1 MNKNLPRIYA
11 VGAIRV
17 STEKQGRDGDSPDA
31 QKEQIDRY
39 GESRNMPIRKF
50 FAFLESGSKVK
61 QPMQEAI
68 DYCKDPKNQI
78 KYFIIKSIDRFTR
91 GGSRIYEDLKEQL
104 DACGV
109 TLVDVYGVI
118 SAEKVNTLDHL
129 GFTYKWSEYSP
140 SKKTEI
146 LEAERAKDELRDI
159 MSRMIGAEIRYT
171 QVGYWMRQ
179 PPFGF
184 ISEKVETRHGKRT
197 ILKPHPDEA
206 PLIRKMYELKALG
219 TMSDRQIVDKMNE
232 LGFRTRKTYVRDN
245 SDRSKIIGT
254 KGGNPL
260 EMTKINRYLENP
272 IYAGVV
278 KEKWTN
284 DKPVNAAFEG
294 LVSFELYNQANRSR
308 VALHESAD
316 GDIEYEKVRPDEKAR
331 KGVHNDEFAYRRFIA
346 CPTCH
351 NPLLGSAS
359 RGKMGKYYPAY
370 HCSNHGHYYRIPKQE
385 FEDTISEFVKNISI
399 NSEKLDALTEAV
411 MTVWEKRHESVKED
425 AKAIQKRIDSL
436 VQQKYAIVDKIKI
449 VSSVTA
455 IEMLEADLVKTDE
468 EIAKLEVSKNT
479 ASRDAEAVDINKIVA
494 YVKYFM
500 EHLHELLLYL
510 CNPSLKAQYFSVLFD
525 KVPTYEEIKAGTQK
539 ESVLPEVNEL
549 FSTLN
554 MDYSHLVT
562 LIEAN
567 WNLICEEILRWVEI
581 LKGRQWSFAIPA

>member
-1 MNKNLPRIYA
+1 MSENLPRIYA

-39 GESRNMPIRKF
+39 GESRNMSIRKY
-50 FAFLESGSKVK
+50 FAFLESGSKVQ

-78 KYFIIKSIDRFTR
+78 KYFVIKSIDRFTR

-118 SAEKVNTLDHL
+118 SGEKVNTLDHL
-129 GFTYKWSEYSP
+129 GFTYNWSEYSP

-179 PPFGF
+179 PPFGYM
-184 ISEKVETRHGKRT
+184 SEKVETRHGKRT
-197 ILKPHPDEA
+197 ILVAHPDESA
-206 PLIRKMYELKALG
+206 LIRKMYELKALG
-219 TMSDRQIVDKMNE
+219 TLSDRQIVDRINE
-232 LGFRTRKTYVRDN
+232 LGFLTRKRYIRDPD
-245 SDRSKIIGT
+245 DRSKIIGAR
-254 KGGNPL
+254 GGNPL
-260 EMTKINRYLENP
+260 EITKINRYLENP

-284 DKPVNAAFEG
+284 NKPVKASFEG
-294 LVSFELYNQANRSR
+294 LVSFELYNQANRNR
-308 VALHESAD
+308 VSLQESAD
-316 GDIEYEKVRPDEKAR
+316 GDIEYQQVRPDEKAK
-331 KGVHNDEFAYRRFIA
+331 KGVHNEEFAYRRFIA
-346 CPTCH
+346 CPTCN

-385 FEDTISEFVKNISI
+385 FETTIRDFVKSI
-399 NSEKLDALTEAV
+399 AVRSDQLDALTDAV
-411 MTVWEKRHESVKED
+411 MTVWEQKHEMVKED
-425 AKAIQKRIDSL
+425 TKTIQKHIDSL
-436 VQQKYAIVDKIKI
+436 VQQKYAIIDKIKI

-468 EIAKLEVSKNT
+468 EIAKLEAGKIAAGQ
-479 ASRDAEAVDINKIVA
+479 ASESVDIHKIVA

-500 EHLHELLLYL
+500 EHLHELLLDL
-510 CNPSLKAQYFSVLFD
+510 CNPTLKAQYFSVLFD
-525 KVPTYEEIKAGTQK
+525 KAPTYEEIKSGTQK

-549 FSTLN
+549 FSALN
-554 MDYSHLVT
+554 VQSSLMVISPG
-562 LIEAN
+562 IEPG
-567 WNLICEEILRWVEI
+567 LP
-581 LKGRQWSFAIPA
+581 G

>member
-17 STEKQGRDGDSPDA
+17 STEKQGRDGDSPDD
-31 QKEQIDRY
+31 QKKQIDRY
-39 GESRNMPIRKF
+39 GDAHNMPIRKF

-104 DACGV
+104 DECGV
-109 TLVDVYGVI
+109 SLIDVYGVI
-118 SAEKVNTLDHL
+118 SGEKVNTLDHL

-171 QVGYWMRQ
+171 QVGYWMRR

-184 ISEKVETRHGKRT
+184 TSEKVETRHGKRT
-197 ILKPHPDEA
+197 ILKPHPEEA

-232 LGFRTRKTYVRDN
+232 LGFRTRKTYIRDSN
-245 SDRSKIIGT
+245 DRSKIIGT
-254 KGGNPL
+254 RGGNPL

-284 DKPVNAAFEG
+284 DKPVKASFNG

-308 VALHESAD
+308 VELHESAD
-316 GDIEYEKVRPDEKAR
+316 GDIEHTQVRPDEKAK
-331 KGVHNDEFAYRRFIA
+331 KGVRNDEFAYRRFVA

-359 RGKMGKYYPAY
+359 RGKMGKYYAAY

-385 FEDTISEFVKNISI
+385 FEDTIRQFVKNITIDSTQ
-399 NSEKLDALTEAV
+399 LDALTDAV
-411 MTVWEKRHESVKED
+411 MTVWVKKHESVKED
-425 AKAIQKRIDSL
+425 SEAIQKRIDSL
-436 VQQKYAIVDKIKI
+436 VQQKYAIIDKIKI

-455 IEMLEADLVKTDE
+455 IDMLEADLVKTDE
-468 EIAKLEVSKNT
+468 EIAKLEANKST
-479 ASRDAEAVDINKIVA
+479 AVEASDSVDIHKIVA

-500 EHLHELLLYL
+500 EHLHELLVDL

-525 KVPTYEEIKAGTQK
+525 KAPTYEEIKSGTQK

-549 FSTLN
+549 FKVLN
-554 MDYSHLVT
+554 MQSSHLVT
-562 LIEAN
+562 SRRIE
-567 WNLICEEILRWVEI
+567 LR
-581 LKGRQWSFAIPA
+581 LPG

>member
-1 MNKNLPRIYA
+1 MNKNLPRLYA

-39 GESRNMPIRKF
+39 GDSRNMPIRKY

-109 TLVDVYGVI
+109 SLVDVYGVI

-184 ISEKVETRHGKRT
+184 MSEKVETRHGKRT

-206 PLIRKMYELKALG
+206 SLIRKMYELKALG

-245 SDRSKIIGT
+245 NRSKIIGT

-278 KEKWTN
+278 KEKWTS

-294 LVSFELYNQANRSR
+294 LVSFELYNQANRGR

-316 GDIEYEKVRPDEKAR
+316 GDIEYEKVRPDEKAK

-385 FEDTISEFVKNISI
+385 FETTIAEFVKSISV
-399 NSEKLDALTEAV
+399 STEKLDALTDAV
-411 MTVWEKRHESVKED
+411 MTVWEKKHEGVKED

-468 EIAKLEVSKNT
+468 EIAKLEVSKKT
-479 ASRDAEAVDINKIVA
+479 ASRDAEAVDIHKIVA
-494 YVKYFM
+494 YIKYFM
-500 EHLHELLLYL
+500 EHLHELLIDL

-539 ESVLPEVNEL
+539 ESVLPGVNEL
-549 FSTLN
+549 FSALN
-554 MDYSHLVT
+554 VQSSLLVT
-562 LIEAN
+562 LPGIEPG
-567 WNLICEEILRWVEI
+567 LP
-581 LKGRQWSFAIPA
+581 G

>member
-17 STEKQGRDGDSPDA
+17 STEKQGRDGDSPDD
-31 QKEQIDRY
+31 QKKQIDRY
-39 GESRNMPIRKF
+39 GDAHNMPIRKF

-104 DACGV
+104 DECGV
-109 TLVDVYGVI
+109 SLIDVYGVI
-118 SAEKVNTLDHL
+118 SGEKVNTLDHL

-171 QVGYWMRQ
+171 QVGYWMRR

-184 ISEKVETRHGKRT
+184 TSEKVETRRGKRT
-197 ILKPHPDEA
+197 ILKPHPEEA

-219 TMSDRQIVDKMNE
+219 IMSDRQIVDKMNE
-232 LGFRTRKTYVRDN
+232 LGFRTRKTYIRDS

-254 KGGNPL
+254 RGGNPL

-284 DKPVNAAFEG
+284 DKPVKASFKG
-294 LVSFELYNQANRSR
+294 LVSFELYNQANRNR
-308 VALHESAD
+308 VEMHESAD
-316 GDIEYEKVRPDEKAR
+316 GDIEHEQVRPDEKAK
-331 KGVHNDEFAYRRFIA
+331 KGVRNDEFAYRRFVA

-359 RGKMGKYYPAY
+359 RGKMGKYYAAY

-385 FEDTISEFVKNISI
+385 FEDTIRQFVKNIAIDSAQ
-399 NSEKLDALTEAV
+399 LDALTDAV
-411 MTVWEKRHESVKED
+411 MTVWEKKHESVKED
-425 AKAIQKRIDSL
+425 AEAIQKRIDSL
-436 VQQKYAIVDKIKI
+436 VQQKYAIIDKIKI

-468 EIAKLEVSKNT
+468 EIAKLEVSKDT
-479 ASRDAEAVDINKIVA
+479 AVETSDSVDIHKIVA

-500 EHLHELLLYL
+500 EHLHELLIDL
-510 CNPSLKAQYFSVLFD
+510 CNPSLKAQYFSILFD
-525 KVPTYEEIKAGTQK
+525 KAPTYEEIKSGTQK

-549 FSTLN
+549 FKALN
-554 MDYSHLVT
+554 MQSSLMVT
-562 LIEAN
+562 SPGIY
-567 WNLICEEILRWVEI
+567 I
-581 LKGRQWSFAIPA
+581 

>member
-1 MNKNLPRIYA
+1 MSKNLPRIYA

-39 GESRNMPIRKF
+39 GESRNMSIRKY
-50 FAFLESGSKVK
+50 FAFLESGSKVQ

-78 KYFIIKSIDRFTR
+78 KYFVIKSIDRFTR

-118 SAEKVNTLDHL
+118 SGEKVNTLDHL
-129 GFTYKWSEYSP
+129 GFTYNWSEYSP

-179 PPFGF
+179 PPFGYM
-184 ISEKVETRHGKRT
+184 SEKVETRHGKRT
-197 ILKPHPDEA
+197 VLRPHPEEA
-206 PLIRKMYELKALG
+206 PLIRKLYELKALG

-245 SDRSKIIGT
+245 NDRSKIIGT

-284 DKPVNAAFEG
+284 DKPINAAFDG
-294 LVSFELYNQANRSR
+294 LVSFELYNQANRAR

-316 GDIEYEKVRPDEKAR
+316 GDIEYEKVRPDEKAK
-331 KGVHNDEFAYRRFIA
+331 KGVRNDEFAYRRFVA
-346 CPTCH
+346 CPTCN

-385 FEDTISEFVKNISI
+385 FETTISEFVKTISI
-399 NSEKLDALTEAV
+399 NSEQLDALTDAV
-411 MTVWEKRHESVKED
+411 MTVWEKKHETIKEN
-425 AKAIQKRIDSL
+425 AQAIQKRIDSL
-436 VQQKYAIVDKIKI
+436 TEQKYAIVDKIKI

-455 IEMLEADLVKTDE
+455 IEMLEADLVKTEE
-468 EIAKLEVSKNT
+468 EITKLEINKNADSQDT
-479 ASRDAEAVDINKIVA
+479 ETVDIHKVVA

-500 EHLHELLLYL
+500 EHLHELLLDL
-510 CNPSLKAQYFSVLFD
+510 CNPTLKAQYFSVLFD
-525 KVPTYEEIKAGTQK
+525 KAPTYDEIKAGTQK

-549 FSTLN
+549 FSALN
-554 MDYSHLVT
+554 VQSSRMVT
-562 LIEAN
+562 SRGIEPR
-567 WNLICEEILRWVEI
+567 LQ
-581 LKGRQWSFAIPA
+581 G

>member
-1 MNKNLPRIYA
+1 MSANLPRIYA

-31 QKEQIDRY
+31 QREQIERF
-39 GESRNMPIRKF
+39 GETRNMPVRKY

-68 DYCKDPKNQI
+68 DYCKNPKNQV

-109 TLVDVYGVI
+109 SLVDVYGVI

-129 GFTYKWSEYSP
+129 GFAYKWSEYSP

-179 PPFGF
+179 PPFGYK
-184 ISEKVETRHGKRT
+184 SEKVETRHGKRT
-197 ILKPHPDEA
+197 ILVPHPDESA
-206 PLIRKMYELKALG
+206 LIRKMYELKALG

-232 LGFRTRKTYVRDN
+232 LGFRTRKTYVRDPD
-245 SDRSKIIGT
+245 DRSKIIGT
-254 KGGNPL
+254 RGGSPL

-284 DKPVNAAFEG
+284 NKPVKASFEG
-294 LVSFELYNQANRSR
+294 LVSFELYNQANRNRMS
-308 VALHESAD
+308 LHESAD
-316 GDIEYEKVRPDEKAR
+316 GDIEYQQIRPDEKAK
-331 KGVHNDEFAYRRFIA
+331 KGVHNEEFAYRRFIA

-385 FEDTISEFVKNISI
+385 FETTIRDFVKSI
-399 NSEKLDALTEAV
+399 AVRSDQLDALTDAV
-411 MTVWEKRHESVKED
+411 MTVWEQKHEMVKED
-425 AKAIQKRIDSL
+425 TKAIQKRIDSL

-468 EIAKLEVSKNT
+468 EIAKLEVSKT
-479 ASRDAEAVDINKIVA
+479 SADQASESVDIHKIVA

-500 EHLHELLLYL
+500 EHLHELLLDL
-510 CNPSLKAQYFSVLFD
+510 CNPTLKAQYFSVFFD
-525 KVPTYEEIKAGTQK
+525 KAPTYEEIKSGTQK

-549 FSTLN
+549 FRALN
-554 MDYSHLVT
+554 VQSSLMVIPPG
-562 LIEAN
+562 IEPG
-567 WNLICEEILRWVEI
+567 LP
-581 LKGRQWSFAIPA
+581 G

>member
-1 MNKNLPRIYA
+1 MVMNDLLPRIYA

-17 STEKQGRDGDSPDA
+17 STEKQGRDGDSPDD
-31 QKEQIDRY
+31 QHKVIDRFSL
-39 GESRNMPIRKF
+39 SRNMTIQKY
-50 FAFLESGSKVK
+50 FAFLESGSKAE

-68 DYCKDPKNQI
+68 DYCRDPKNQI

-109 TLVDVYGVI
+109 ILIDVYGVI
-118 SAEKVNTLDHL
+118 STEKVNTLDHL
-129 GFTYKWSEYSP
+129 GFSYKWSEYSP

-146 LEAERAKDELRDI
+146 LEAERAKDEVRDI
-159 MSRMIGAEIRYT
+159 MTRMIGAEIRYT

-184 ISEKVETRHGKRT
+184 ISEKIETGQHGKRCV
-197 ILKPHPDEA
+197 LKPHPTEA

-232 LGFRTRKTYVRDN
+232 LGFRTRESYIRDKN
-245 SDRSKIIGT
+245 DRTKIIG
-254 KGGNPL
+254 KRGGNPL
-260 EMTKINRYLENP
+260 EITKINRYLENP

-284 DKPVNAAFEG
+284 NKPVKAAFKG
-294 LVSFELYNQANRSR
+294 LVSFELYNQANRAR

-316 GDIEYEKVRPDEKAR
+316 GDIEYEQVRPDEKAK
-331 KGVHNDEFAYRRFIA
+331 KGVRNDEFAYRRFIA

-359 RGKMGKYYPAY
+359 RGKMGKYYAAY

-385 FEDTISEFVKNISI
+385 FEATISAFVKNVTI
-399 NSEKLDALTEAV
+399 NSEKLDALTDAV
-411 MTVWEKRHESVKED
+411 MTVWEKKHESAKED
-425 AKAIQKRIDSL
+425 TKALQKRIDSL

-449 VSSVTA
+449 VSSLTA
-455 IEMLEADLVKTDE
+455 IEMLEADLLKTDE
-468 EIAKLEVSKNT
+468 EIAKLEASKN
-479 ASRDAEAVDINKIVA
+479 DAGKVTETVDIHKIVA

-500 EHLHELLLYL
+500 EHLQELLIDL
-510 CNPSLKAQYFSVLFD
+510 CNPTLKAQYFSVLFD
-525 KVPTYEEIKAGTQK
+525 KAPTYEEIKAGTQK

-549 FSTLN
+549 FLALN
-554 MDYSHLVT
+554 LQSSHMVIPPG
-562 LIEAN
+562 IEPG
-567 WNLICEEILRWVEI
+567 LP
-581 LKGRQWSFAIPA
+581 G

>member
-17 STEKQGRDGDSPDA
+17 STEKQGRDGDSPDD
-31 QKEQIDRY
+31 QKKQIDRY
-39 GESRNMPIRKF
+39 GDAHNMPIRKF

-104 DACGV
+104 DECGV
-109 TLVDVYGVI
+109 SLIDVYGVI
-118 SAEKVNTLDHL
+118 SGEKVNTLDHL

-171 QVGYWMRQ
+171 QVGYWMRR

-184 ISEKVETRHGKRT
+184 TSEKVETRHGKRT
-197 ILKPHPDEA
+197 ILKPHPEEA

-219 TMSDRQIVDKMNE
+219 TMSDRQIVDKMNA
-232 LGFRTRKTYVRDN
+232 LGFRTRKTYIRDN
-245 SDRSKIIGT
+245 NDRSKIIGT
-254 KGGNPL
+254 RGGNPL

-284 DKPVNAAFEG
+284 DKPVRASFKG
-294 LVSFELYNQANRSR
+294 LVSFELYNQANRNR
-308 VALHESAD
+308 VELHESAD
-316 GDIEYEKVRPDEKAR
+316 GDIEHEQVRPDEKAK
-331 KGVHNDEFAYRRFIA
+331 KGVRNDEFAYRRFIA

-359 RGKMGKYYPAY
+359 RGKMGKYYAAY

-385 FEDTISEFVKNISI
+385 FEDTIRQFVTSI
-399 NSEKLDALTEAV
+399 TIDSAQLDALTDAV
-411 MTVWEKRHESVKED
+411 MVVWEKKHESVKED
-425 AKAIQKRIDSL
+425 AEAIQKRIDSL
-436 VQQKYAIVDKIKI
+436 VQQKYVIIDKIKM

-455 IEMLEADLVKTDE
+455 IEMLEADLMKTDE
-468 EIAKLEVSKNT
+468 EIAKLEANKST
-479 ASRDAEAVDINKIVA
+479 AVEASDSVDIHKIVA

-500 EHLHELLLYL
+500 EHLHELLIDL

-525 KVPTYEEIKAGTQK
+525 KAPTYEEIKSGTQK

-549 FSTLN
+549 FKALN
-554 MDYSHLVT
+554 VQSSHLVISPG
-562 LIEAN
+562 IEPG
-567 WNLICEEILRWVEI
+567 LP
-581 LKGRQWSFAIPA
+581 G

>member
-17 STEKQGRDGDSPDA
+17 STEKQGRDGDSPDD
-31 QKEQIDRY
+31 QKKQIDRY
-39 GESRNMPIRKF
+39 GDAHNMPIRKF

-104 DACGV
+104 DECGV
-109 TLVDVYGVI
+109 SLIDVYGVI
-118 SAEKVNTLDHL
+118 SGEKVNTLDHL

-171 QVGYWMRQ
+171 QVGYWMRR

-184 ISEKVETRHGKRT
+184 TSEKVETRHGKRT
-197 ILKPHPDEA
+197 ILKPHPEEA

-232 LGFRTRKTYVRDN
+232 LGFRTRKTYIRDS

-254 KGGNPL
+254 RGGNPL

-284 DKPVNAAFEG
+284 DKPVKASFKG
-294 LVSFELYNQANRSR
+294 LVSFELYNQANRNR
-308 VALHESAD
+308 VELHESAD
-316 GDIEYEKVRPDEKAR
+316 GDIEHEQVRPDEKAK
-331 KGVHNDEFAYRRFIA
+331 KGVRNDEFAYRRFVA

-359 RGKMGKYYPAY
+359 RGKMGKYYAAY

-385 FEDTISEFVKNISI
+385 FEDTIRQFVKSI
-399 NSEKLDALTEAV
+399 TVDSAQLDALTDAV
-411 MTVWEKRHESVKED
+411 MTVWEKKHESVKED
-425 AKAIQKRIDSL
+425 AKAIQKRIDGL
-436 VQQKYAIVDKIKI
+436 VQQKYAIIDKIKI

-468 EIAKLEVSKNT
+468 EIAKLEVSKDT
-479 ASRDAEAVDINKIVA
+479 AVEASDSVDIHKIVA

-500 EHLHELLLYL
+500 EHLHELLIDL
-510 CNPSLKAQYFSVLFD
+510 CNPSLKAQYFSILFD
-525 KVPTYEEIKAGTQK
+525 KAPTYEEIKSGTQK

-549 FSTLN
+549 FKALN
-554 MDYSHLVT
+554 MQSSLMVT
-562 LIEAN
+562 SPGIEPG
-567 WNLICEEILRWVEI
+567 LL
-581 LKGRQWSFAIPA
+581 G

>member
-39 GESRNMPIRKF
+39 GESRNMSICKF

-129 GFTYKWSEYSP
+129 GFSYKWSEYSP

-159 MSRMIGAEIRYT
+159 MSRMVGAEIRYT

-197 ILKPHPDEA
+197 VLKPHPDEA

-219 TMSDRQIVDKMNE
+219 TMCDRQIVDKMNE
-232 LGFRTRKTYVRDN
+232 LGFRTRKTYVRDAN
-245 SDRSKIIGT
+245 DRSKIIGT

-278 KEKWTN
+278 KEKWTH
-284 DKPVNAAFEG
+284 DKPVSAAFEG
-294 LVSFELYNQANRSR
+294 LVSFELYNKANRNR

-316 GDIEYEKVRPDEKAR
+316 GDIEYEKIRPDEKAK
-331 KGVHNDEFAYRRFIA
+331 KGVRNDEFAYRRFIA
-346 CPTCH
+346 CPTCR

-359 RGKMGKYYPAY
+359 RGKMGKYYAAY
-370 HCSNHGHYYRIPKQE
+370 HCSNHGHYYRIPKEE
-385 FEDTISEFVKNISI
+385 FETTIREFVKSISI
-399 NSEKLDALTEAV
+399 KSEQLDALTEAV
-411 MTVWEKRHESVKED
+411 MTVWEKKHESIKED

-449 VSSVTA
+449 VNSVTA
-455 IEMLEADLVKTDE
+455 IEMLEADLVKMDE
-468 EIAKLEVSKNT
+468 EIAKLEASKDSADT
-479 ASRDAEAVDINKIVA
+479 ADQNVDIHKIVA

-500 EHLHELLLYL
+500 EHLHELLIEL

-525 KVPTYEEIKAGTQK
+525 KAPTYEEIKAGTQK

-549 FSTLN
+549 FSALN
-554 MDYSHLVT
+554 VQSSLLVISPG
-562 LIEAN
+562 IEPG
-567 WNLICEEILRWVEI
+567 LP
-581 LKGRQWSFAIPA
+581 G

>member
-17 STEKQGRDGDSPDA
+17 STEKQGRDGDSPDD
-31 QKEQIDRY
+31 QKKQIDRY
-39 GESRNMPIRKF
+39 GDAHNMPIRKF

-104 DACGV
+104 DECGV
-109 TLVDVYGVI
+109 SLIDVYGVI
-118 SAEKVNTLDHL
+118 SGEKVNTLDHL

-171 QVGYWMRQ
+171 QVGYWMRR

-184 ISEKVETRHGKRT
+184 TSEKVETRHGKRT
-197 ILKPHPDEA
+197 ILKPHPEEA

-219 TMSDRQIVDKMNE
+219 TMSDRQIVDKMNA
-232 LGFRTRKTYVRDN
+232 LGFRTRKTYIRDN
-245 SDRSKIIGT
+245 NDRSKIIGT
-254 KGGNPL
+254 RGGNPL

-284 DKPVNAAFEG
+284 DKPVRASFKG
-294 LVSFELYNQANRSR
+294 LVSFELYNQANRNR
-308 VALHESAD
+308 VELHESAD
-316 GDIEYEKVRPDEKAR
+316 GDIEHEQVRPDEKAK
-331 KGVHNDEFAYRRFIA
+331 KGVRNDEFAYRRFIA

-359 RGKMGKYYPAY
+359 RGKMGKYYAAY

-385 FEDTISEFVKNISI
+385 FEDTIRQFVTSI
-399 NSEKLDALTEAV
+399 TIDSAQLDALTDAV
-411 MTVWEKRHESVKED
+411 MVVWEKKHESVKED
-425 AKAIQKRIDSL
+425 AEAIQKRIDSL
-436 VQQKYAIVDKIKI
+436 VQQKYVIIDKIKM

-455 IEMLEADLVKTDE
+455 IEMLEADLMKTDE
-468 EIAKLEVSKNT
+468 EIAKLEANKSTTVE
-479 ASRDAEAVDINKIVA
+479 ASDSVDIHKIVA

-500 EHLHELLLYL
+500 EHLHELLIDL

-525 KVPTYEEIKAGTQK
+525 KAPTYEEIKSGTQK

-549 FSTLN
+549 FKALN
-554 MDYSHLVT
+554 VQSSHLVISPG
-562 LIEAN
+562 IEPG
-567 WNLICEEILRWVEI
+567 LP
-581 LKGRQWSFAIPA
+581 G

>member
-1 MNKNLPRIYA
+1 MNANLPRIYA

-17 STEKQGRDGDSPDA
+17 STEKQGRDGDSPDD
-31 QKEQIDRY
+31 QKKQIDRY
-39 GESRNMPIRKF
+39 GDSHNMPIRKY

-109 TLVDVYGVI
+109 SLVDVYGVI

-184 ISEKVETRHGKRT
+184 MSEKVETRHGKRT

-245 SDRSKIIGT
+245 NDRSKIIGT

-278 KEKWTN
+278 KEKWTS
-284 DKPVNAAFEG
+284 DKPVNAAFVG
-294 LVSFELYNQANRSR
+294 LVSFELYNQANRGR
-308 VALHESAD
+308 VALHESVD
-316 GDIEYEKVRPDEKAR
+316 GDIDYEKVRPDEKAK

-385 FEDTISEFVKNISI
+385 FEATITEFVKSISI
-399 NSEKLDALTEAV
+399 NTEKLDALTDAV
-411 MTVWEKRHESVKED
+411 MTVWEKKHESVKED
-425 AKAIQKRIDSL
+425 AKAIQRRIDSL

-455 IEMLEADLVKTDE
+455 IEMLEADLVQTDK
-468 EIAKLEVSKNT
+468 EIAKLEASKD
-479 ASRDAEAVDINKIVA
+479 DATQADQSVDIHKIVA

-500 EHLHELLLYL
+500 EHLHELLIDL
-510 CNPSLKAQYFSVLFD
+510 CNPNLKAQYFSVLFD
-525 KVPTYEEIKAGTQK
+525 KAPTYEEIKAGTQK
-539 ESVLPEVNEL
+539 ESVLPGVNEL

-554 MDYSHLVT
+554 MDYSHLVISPG
-562 LIEAN
+562 IEPG
-567 WNLICEEILRWVEI
+567 LS
-581 LKGRQWSFAIPA
+581 G

>member
-1 MNKNLPRIYA
+1 MSANLPRSYA

-39 GESRNMPIRKF
+39 GESRNMPIRKY

-109 TLVDVYGVI
+109 SLVDVYGVI

-146 LEAERAKDELRDI
+146 LKAERAKDELRDI

-184 ISEKVETRHGKRT
+184 MSEKVETRHGKRT
-197 ILKPHPDEA
+197 ILKPHPGEA
-206 PLIRKMYELKALG
+206 LLIRKMYELKALG

-284 DKPVNAAFEG
+284 DKP
-294 LVSFELYNQANRSR
+294 
-308 VALHESAD
+308 ES
-316 GDIEYEKVRPDEKAR
+316 PT
-331 KGVHNDEFAYRRFIA
+331 RRE
-346 CPTCH
+346 
-351 NPLLGSAS
+351 S
-359 RGKMGKYYPAY
+359 
-370 HCSNHGHYYRIPKQE
+370 QE
-385 FEDTISEFVKNISI
+385 RC
-399 NSEKLDALTEAV
+399 A
-411 MTVWEKRHESVKED
+411 
-425 AKAIQKRIDSL
+425 
-436 VQQKYAIVDKIKI
+436 
-449 VSSVTA
+449 
-455 IEMLEADLVKTDE
+455 
-468 EIAKLEVSKNT
+468 
-479 ASRDAEAVDINKIVA
+479 
-494 YVKYFM
+494 
-500 EHLHELLLYL
+500 
-510 CNPSLKAQYFSVLFD
+510 
-525 KVPTYEEIKAGTQK
+525 
-539 ESVLPEVNEL
+539 
-549 FSTLN
+549 
-554 MDYSHLVT
+554 
-562 LIEAN
+562 
-567 WNLICEEILRWVEI
+567 
-581 LKGRQWSFAIPA
+581 

>member
-17 STEKQGRDGDSPDA
+17 STEKQGRDGDSPDD
-31 QKEQIDRY
+31 QKKQIDRY
-39 GESRNMPIRKF
+39 GDAHNMPIRKF

-104 DACGV
+104 DECGV
-109 TLVDVYGVI
+109 SLIDVYGVI
-118 SAEKVNTLDHL
+118 SGEKVNTLDHL

-171 QVGYWMRQ
+171 QVGYWMRR

-184 ISEKVETRHGKRT
+184 TSEKVETRHGKRT
-197 ILKPHPDEA
+197 ILKPHPEEA

-232 LGFRTRKTYVRDN
+232 LGFRTRKTYVRDSN
-245 SDRSKIIGT
+245 DRSKIIGT
-254 KGGNPL
+254 RGGNPL

-284 DKPVNAAFEG
+284 DKPVKASFKG
-294 LVSFELYNQANRSR
+294 LVSFELYNQANRNR
-308 VALHESAD
+308 VELHESAD
-316 GDIEYEKVRPDEKAR
+316 GDIEHEQVRPDEKAK
-331 KGVHNDEFAYRRFIA
+331 KGVRNDEFAYRRFVA

-359 RGKMGKYYPAY
+359 RGKMGKYYAAY

-385 FEDTISEFVKNISI
+385 FEDTIRQ
-399 NSEKLDALTEAV
+399 
-411 MTVWEKRHESVKED
+411 M
-425 AKAIQKRIDSL
+425 QKRFKS
-436 VQQKYAIVDKIKI
+436 A
-449 VSSVTA
+449 
-455 IEMLEADLVKTDE
+455 
-468 EIAKLEVSKNT
+468 
-479 ASRDAEAVDINKIVA
+479 
-494 YVKYFM
+494 
-500 EHLHELLLYL
+500 
-510 CNPSLKAQYFSVLFD
+510 
-525 KVPTYEEIKAGTQK
+525 
-539 ESVLPEVNEL
+539 
-549 FSTLN
+549 
-554 MDYSHLVT
+554 
-562 LIEAN
+562 
-567 WNLICEEILRWVEI
+567 
-581 LKGRQWSFAIPA
+581 

>member
-1 MNKNLPRIYA
+1 MSKNLPRIYA

-39 GESRNMPIRKF
+39 GESRNMSIRKY
-50 FAFLESGSKVK
+50 FAFLESGSKVQ

-78 KYFIIKSIDRFTR
+78 KYFVIKSIDRFTR

-118 SAEKVNTLDHL
+118 SGEKVNTLDHL
-129 GFTYKWSEYSP
+129 GFTYNWSEYSP

-179 PPFGF
+179 PPFGYM
-184 ISEKVETRHGKRT
+184 SEKVETRHGKRT
-197 ILKPHPDEA
+197 ILVAHPDESA
-206 PLIRKMYELKALG
+206 LIRKMYELKALG
-219 TMSDRQIVDKMNE
+219 TLSDRQIVDRINE
-232 LGFRTRKTYVRDN
+232 LGFLTRKRYIRDPD
-245 SDRSKIIGT
+245 DRSKIIGT

-260 EMTKINRYLENP
+260 EITKINRYLENP

-284 DKPVNAAFEG
+284 NKPVKASFEG
-294 LVSFELYNQANRSR
+294 LVSFELYNQANRNR
-308 VALHESAD
+308 VSLQESAD
-316 GDIEYEKVRPDEKAR
+316 GDIEYQQVRPDEKAK
-331 KGVHNDEFAYRRFIA
+331 KGVHNEEFAYRRFIA
-346 CPTCH
+346 CPTCN

-385 FEDTISEFVKNISI
+385 FETTIRDFVKSI
-399 NSEKLDALTEAV
+399 AVRSDQLDALTDAV
-411 MTVWEKRHESVKED
+411 MTVWEQKHEMVKED
-425 AKAIQKRIDSL
+425 TKTIQKHIDSL
-436 VQQKYAIVDKIKI
+436 VQQKYAIIDKIKI

-468 EIAKLEVSKNT
+468 EIAKLEAGKIAAGQ
-479 ASRDAEAVDINKIVA
+479 ASESVDIHKIVA

-500 EHLHELLLYL
+500 EHLHELLLDL
-510 CNPSLKAQYFSVLFD
+510 CNPTLKAQYFSVLFD
-525 KVPTYEEIKAGTQK
+525 KAPTYEEIKSGTQK

-549 FSTLN
+549 FRALN
-554 MDYSHLVT
+554 VQSSLMVISPG
-562 LIEAN
+562 IEPG
-567 WNLICEEILRWVEI
+567 LP
-581 LKGRQWSFAIPA
+581 G

>member
-1 MNKNLPRIYA
+1 
-11 VGAIRV
+11 
-17 STEKQGRDGDSPDA
+17 
-31 QKEQIDRY
+31 
-39 GESRNMPIRKF
+39 
-50 FAFLESGSKVK
+50 
-61 QPMQEAI
+61 MQEAI
-68 DYCKDPKNQI
+68 DYCKDPKNQM

-109 TLVDVYGVI
+109 SLVDVYGVI

-184 ISEKVETRHGKRT
+184 MSEKVETRHGKRT

-206 PLIRKMYELKALG
+206 SLIRKMYELKALG

-245 SDRSKIIGT
+245 NRSKIIGT

-278 KEKWTN
+278 KEKWTS

-294 LVSFELYNQANRSR
+294 LVSFELYNQANRGR

-316 GDIEYEKVRPDEKAR
+316 GDIEYEKVRPDEKAK

-385 FEDTISEFVKNISI
+385 FETTIAEFVKSISV
-399 NSEKLDALTEAV
+399 STEKLDALTDAV
-411 MTVWEKRHESVKED
+411 MTVWEKKHEGVKED

-468 EIAKLEVSKNT
+468 EIAKLEVSKKT
-479 ASRDAEAVDINKIVA
+479 ASRDAEAVDIHKIVA
-494 YVKYFM
+494 YIKYFM
-500 EHLHELLLYL
+500 EHLHELLIDL

-539 ESVLPEVNEL
+539 ESVLPGVNEL
-549 FSTLN
+549 FSALN
-554 MDYSHLVT
+554 VQSSLLVT
-562 LIEAN
+562 LPGIEPG
-567 WNLICEEILRWVEI
+567 LP
-581 LKGRQWSFAIPA
+581 G

>member
-1 MNKNLPRIYA
+1 MNTNLPRIYA

-17 STEKQGRDGDSPDA
+17 STEKQGRDGDSPDD
-31 QKEQIDRY
+31 QKRQIDRY
-39 GESRNMPIRKF
+39 GESRNMPIRKY

-61 QPMQEAI
+61 QPMQEVI

-78 KYFIIKSIDRFTR
+78 KYVIIKSIDRFTR

-104 DACGV
+104 DVCGV
-109 TLVDVYGVI
+109 SLVDVYGVI

-129 GFTYKWSEYSP
+129 GFAYKWSEYSP

-184 ISEKVETRHGKRT
+184 VSEKIETRHGKRT
-197 ILKPHPDEA
+197 ILKPHIEEA

-308 VALHESAD
+308 AALHESAD
-316 GDIEYEKVRPDEKAR
+316 GDIEYEKVRPDEKAK

-370 HCSNHGHYYRIPKQE
+370 HCSNHGRYYRIPKQE

-399 NSEKLDALTEAV
+399 NSEKVDALTEAV
-411 MTVWEKRHESVKED
+411 MTVWEQKHESVKED
-425 AKAIQKRIDSL
+425 SKAIQKRIDAL
-436 VQQKYAIVDKIKI
+436 TQQKHAIIDKIKI

-455 IEMLEADLVKTDE
+455 IEMLEADLVKTEE
-468 EIAKLEVSKNT
+468 EIVKLAATESSANLV
-479 ASRDAEAVDINKIVA
+479 AESVDIHKIVA

-500 EHLHELLLYL
+500 EHLHELLLDL
-510 CNPSLKAQYFSVLFD
+510 SNSALKAQYFSVLFD
-525 KVPTYEEIKAGTQK
+525 KAPTYEDIKSGTQK

-549 FSTLN
+549 FSALN
-554 MDYSHLVT
+554 VRSSLLVT
-562 LIEAN
+562 LAQSIYKELADEIIR
-567 WNLICEEILRWVEI
+567 WNDILSGLNYRE
-581 LKGRQWSFAIPA
+581 SAAF

>member
-1 MNKNLPRIYA
+1 MNKHFPRVYA

-39 GESRNMPIRKF
+39 GDLRNMSIRKY

-104 DACGV
+104 DTCGV
-109 TLVDVYGVI
+109 SLVDVYGVI

-184 ISEKVETRHGKRT
+184 MSEKVETRHGKRT
-197 ILKPHPDEA
+197 VLRPHPDEA

-232 LGFRTRKTYVRDN
+232 LGFRTRKTYIRSND
-245 SDRSKIIGT
+245 DRSKIIGT
-254 KGGNPL
+254 KGGNLL

-272 IYAGVV
+272 IYAGIV

-294 LVSFELYNQANRSR
+294 LVSFELYNQANRGR
-308 VALHESAD
+308 VALHESTD
-316 GDIEYEKVRPDEKAR
+316 GDIEYEKVRPDEKAK
-331 KGVHNDEFAYRRFIA
+331 KGVHNDAFAYRRFIA

-385 FEDTISEFVKNISI
+385 FEATIAEFVKSISI
-399 NSEKLDALTEAV
+399 STEKLDALTDAV
-411 MTVWEKRHESVKED
+411 MTVWEKKHESVKED
-425 AKAIQKRIDSL
+425 TAAIQKRIDSL
-436 VQQKYAIVDKIKI
+436 VRQKYAIVDKIKI

-455 IEMLEADLVKTDE
+455 IEMLEADLVQTDQ
-468 EIAKLEVSKNT
+468 EIAKLEATMN
-479 ASRDAEAVDINKIVA
+479 DATQADQSVDIHKIVA

-500 EHLHELLLYL
+500 EHLHELLIDL

-525 KVPTYEEIKAGTQK
+525 RVPTYEEIKAGTQK
-539 ESVLPEVNEL
+539 ESVLPGVNEL
-549 FSTLN
+549 FSALN
-554 MDYSHLVT
+554 VQSSLMVIPPG
-562 LIEAN
+562 IEPG
-567 WNLICEEILRWVEI
+567 LP
-581 LKGRQWSFAIPA
+581 G

>member
-17 STEKQGRDGDSPDA
+17 STEKQGRDGDSPDD
-31 QKEQIDRY
+31 QKKQIDRY
-39 GESRNMPIRKF
+39 GDAHNMPIRKF

-104 DACGV
+104 DECGV
-109 TLVDVYGVI
+109 SLIDVYGVI
-118 SAEKVNTLDHL
+118 SGEKVNTLDHL

-171 QVGYWMRQ
+171 QVGYWMRR

-184 ISEKVETRHGKRT
+184 TSEKVETRHGKRT
-197 ILKPHPDEA
+197 ILKPHPEEA

-219 TMSDRQIVDKMNE
+219 IMSDRQIVDKMNE
-232 LGFRTRKTYVRDN
+232 LGFRTRKTYIRDS

-254 KGGNPL
+254 RGGNPL

-284 DKPVNAAFEG
+284 DRPVKASFKG
-294 LVSFELYNQANRSR
+294 LVSFELYNQANRNR
-308 VALHESAD
+308 VEMHESAD
-316 GDIEYEKVRPDEKAR
+316 GDIEHEQVRPDEKAK
-331 KGVHNDEFAYRRFIA
+331 KGVRNDEFAYRRFVA

-359 RGKMGKYYPAY
+359 RGKMGKYYAAY

-385 FEDTISEFVKNISI
+385 FEDTIRQFVKNIAIDSAQ
-399 NSEKLDALTEAV
+399 LDALTDAV
-411 MTVWEKRHESVKED
+411 MTVWEKKHESVKED
-425 AKAIQKRIDSL
+425 AEAIQKRIDSL
-436 VQQKYAIVDKIKI
+436 VQQKYAIIDKIKI

-468 EIAKLEVSKNT
+468 EIAKLEVSKDT
-479 ASRDAEAVDINKIVA
+479 AVETSDSVDIHKIVA

-500 EHLHELLLYL
+500 EHLHELLIDL
-510 CNPSLKAQYFSVLFD
+510 CNPSLKAQYFSILFD
-525 KVPTYEEIKAGTQK
+525 KAPTYEEIKSGTQK

-549 FSTLN
+549 FKALN
-554 MDYSHLVT
+554 MQSSLMVT
-562 LIEAN
+562 LPGIEPG
-567 WNLICEEILRWVEI
+567 LQ
-581 LKGRQWSFAIPA
+581 G